1 MKIIFNLETS
11 YSPKFCRYNIPY
23 GDSYDDGYKSGKS
36 KGYYEAKKE
45 FDNMFDIPNQ
55 NNLPLK
61 SKLCGYIEIDGT
73 YHEGNSCEHEK
84 IIRQL
89 IWENEDFRK
98 RYFDTPANFY
108 DRMPRGMLQEEYF
121 AMKLLGFIKI
131 SSFEKTP
138 NEKIVFS
145 YGLLTYKQTD
155 LIYPR

>member
-1 MKIIFNLETS
+1 
-11 YSPKFCRYNIPY
+11 
-23 GDSYDDGYKSGKS
+23 
-36 KGYYEAKKE
+36 
-45 FDNMFDIPNQ
+45 MFDIPNQ

-61 SKLCGYIEIDGT
+61 SKLCSYIEIDGT
-73 YHEGNSCEHEK
+73 YHECNSCEHEK

-98 RYFDTPANFY
+98 RYFDTPASFY

-138 NEKIVFS
+138 NKKIVFS

-155 LIYPR
+155 LVYPR